1 MMRKH
6 SWTGGIQ
13 TIEEDGSF
21 TFIRP
26 QTPLMKC
33 FSANIRQGSPYR
45 HFLRKTPD
53 TILGQLKDDVLHP
66 LWDCSFAPGTENGL
80 LNIKIEELTRV
91 KHGTERICASLQPI
105 GITQVVNGLFQDPLF
120 ELL

>member
-1 MMRKH
+1 MMRRH
-6 SWTGGIQ
+6 SWTGGIR
-13 TIEEDGSF
+13 TIEEDGCF

-33 FSANIRQGSPYR
+33 LSANIRQDNPYR

-53 TILGQLKDDVLHP
+53 TILERLKDDVLHP
-66 LWDCSFAPGTENGL
+66 LWDSSFTPGTENGL
-80 LNIKIEELTRV
+80 LNIKIEELIRV
-91 KHGTERICASLQPI
+91 KHGTERIRASLQPI